1 MESCIYRTDLDWLSF
16 VKGLPSNQTLNFW
29 RKPRGMRIQNGAY
42 VYFMPRETIY
52 VAGRAMVLSLETKTI
67 DAAWET
73 WRTGNGAASLN
84 QFRAMVVNREI
95 PNETD
100 EIGCL
105 LLIKP
110 QFINSNPIIP
120 NNLNPLAR
128 QSIRY
133 FTHAMWPEI
142 SGYF

>member
-1 MESCIYRTDLDWLSF
+1 
-16 VKGLPSNQTLNFW
+16 
-29 RKPRGMRIQNGAY
+29 MRIQEGAY
-42 VYFMPRETIY
+42 VYFMPRETVY
-52 VAGRAMVLSLETKTI
+52 VAGRAMVLSLATKTI

-84 QFRAMVVNREI
+84 QFRAMVVNRHI
-95 PNETD
+95 PNEAD

-110 QFINSNPIIP
+110 QFINSKPIIP
-120 NNLNPLAR
+120 VSLNPSAQ

-142 SGYF
+142 SNYF